1 MVGISHFQLFLYV
14 FTFVAAV
21 GLGLLFV
28 KQKGPGVA
36 DSDTLPRTVA
46 EFDRILR
53 ESTKVADFEQIL
65 ANQNYVDQKCKE
77 AAAVA
82 VEASTQPIST
92 RGTLLVY
99 GASKRPG
106 H

>member
-1 MVGISHFQLFLYV
+1 MVPHFQIFLYV

-28 KQKGPGVA
+28 KQKGVA
-36 DSDTLPRTVA
+36 DAADTPSKVA
-46 EFDRILR
+46 DFDQILR

-65 ANQNYVDQKCKE
+65 TNQNYVNQKYKE
-77 AAAVA
+77 AVAVA